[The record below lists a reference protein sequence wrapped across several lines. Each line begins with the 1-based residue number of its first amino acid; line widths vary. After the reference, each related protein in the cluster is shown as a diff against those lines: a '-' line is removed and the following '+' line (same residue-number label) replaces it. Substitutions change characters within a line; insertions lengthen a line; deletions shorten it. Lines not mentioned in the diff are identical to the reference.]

1 MLKMI
6 APFEMGIC
14 VNDLEKM
21 IAFYG
26 DVLGF
31 KLISQIDVPADK
43 SSEAG
48 FTSGGYTIVRMQTN
62 YGERIKLVR
71 PMSSANPR
79 LSGEEVLSKKGN
91 VFLTF
96 IVEDLKHTVSR
107 IKDTDAPIRTQGNIM
122 QVRDGVLLSII
133 DDPEGNHLEF
143 VEYSDI
149 NDYRPDL
156 IQASHSM

>member
-14 VNDLEKM
+14 VDDLENM

-31 KLISQIDVPADK
+31 KLISKIDVPADK
-43 SSEAG
+43 SNEAG

-62 YGERIKLVR
+62 YCERIKLVSTIAS
-71 PMSSANPR
+71 PNPR
-79 LSGEEVLSKKGN
+79 TSVKEVLSKKGN

-107 IKDTDAPIRTQGNIM
+107 IKDTDAPIRTQGSIM
-122 QVRDGVLLSII
+122 EVRDGVFLSII

-149 NDYRPDL
+149 TNYRPDL
-156 IQASHSM
+156 V

>member
-14 VNDLEKM
+14 VDDLENM

-31 KLISQIDVPADK
+31 KLISKIDVPADK
-43 SSEAG
+43 SNEAG
-48 FTSGGYTIVRMQTN
+48 FTFSGYTIVRMQTN

-71 PMSSANPR
+71 PMTSPNPR
-79 LSGEEVLSKKGN
+79 TSGKEVLSKKGN

-96 IVEDLKHTVSR
+96 IVEDLKHTISR
-107 IKDTDAPIRTQGNIM
+107 IKNTDAPIRTQGSIM
-122 QVRDGVLLSII
+122 EVRDGVFLSII

-149 NDYRPDL
+149 TNYRPDL
-156 IQASHSM
+156 V

>member
-21 IAFYG
+21 ITFYG

-71 PMSSANPR
+71 PMTSANPR

-96 IVEDLKHTVSR
+96 IVDDLKHTVSR
-107 IKDTDAPIRTQGNIM
+107 IKDMGAPIRTQGSIM
-122 QVRDGVLLSII
+122 EVRDGVFLSII

-143 VEYSDI
+143 VEYSEI

-156 IQASHSM
+156 I

>member
-14 VNDLEKM
+14 VDDLENM

-31 KLISQIDVPADK
+31 KLISKIDVPADK
-43 SSEAG
+43 SNEAG
-48 FTSGGYTIVRMQTN
+48 FTSGGSTIVRMQTN
-62 YGERIKLVR
+62 YGERIKLVK
-71 PMSSANPR
+71 PTTSANPR
-79 LSGEEVLSKKGN
+79 TSGKEVLSKKGN

-107 IKDTDAPIRTQGNIM
+107 IKDTDAPIRTQGSIM
-122 QVRDGVLLSII
+122 EVRDGVFLSII
-133 DDPEGNHLEF
+133 DHHEGNHLEF

-149 NDYRPDL
+149 TNHRQDL
-156 IQASHSM
+156 V

>member
-14 VNDLEKM
+14 VDDLENM

-31 KLISQIDVPADK
+31 KLISKIDVPADK
-43 SSEAG
+43 SNEAG

-71 PMSSANPR
+71 PVTLPHSR
-79 LSGEEVLSKKGN
+79 TSGKEVLSKKGN

-107 IKDTDAPIRTQGNIM
+107 IRDTDAPIRTQGSIM
-122 QVRDGVLLSII
+122 EVRDGVFLSII

-143 VEYSDI
+143 VEYRDI
-149 NDYRPDL
+149 TNYRPDL
-156 IQASHSM
+156 V

>member
-14 VNDLEKM
+14 VDDLENM

-31 KLISQIDVPADK
+31 KLISKIDVPADK
-43 SSEAG
+43 SNEAG

-71 PMSSANPR
+71 PMTSPNPR
-79 LSGEEVLSKKGN
+79 TSGKEVLSNKGN

-96 IVEDLKHTVSR
+96 IVEDLKLTVSR
-107 IKDTDAPIRTQGNIM
+107 IKDADAPIRTEGSIM
-122 QVRDGVLLSII
+122 EVRDGVFLSII

-149 NDYRPDL
+149 TNYRPDL
-156 IQASHSM
+156 V

>member
-1 MLKMI
+1 MLNMS

-14 VNDLEKM
+14 VNSLETM
-21 IAFYG
+21 ITFYK

-31 KLISQIDVPADK
+31 KLISEIDVPADK

-48 FTSGGYTIVRMQTN
+48 FTKGGYRIVRMQTD

-71 PMSSANPR
+71 PVLPPDLRS
-79 LSGEEVLSKKGN
+79 SGEEVLSKCGN

-96 IVEDLKHTVSR
+96 IVEDLEQTVKR
-107 IKDTDAPIRTQGNIM
+107 IQDTGVSTRTTHSIM
-122 QVRDGVLLSII
+122 EVRDGVFLSII

-143 VEYSDI
+143 VEYSEI
-149 NDYRPDL
+149 KSYRPDIL
-156 IQASHSM
+156 

>member
-14 VNDLEKM
+14 VDDLENM

-31 KLISQIDVPADK
+31 KLISKIDVPADK
-43 SSEAG
+43 SNEAG

-71 PMSSANPR
+71 PMTSANPR
-79 LSGEEVLSKKGN
+79 TSGKEVLSKKGN

-96 IVEDLKHTVSR
+96 IVEDLKHTISR
-107 IKDTDAPIRTQGNIM
+107 IKNTDTPIRTQGSIM
-122 QVRDGVLLSII
+122 EVRDGVFLSII

-149 NDYRPDL
+149 TNYRPDL
-156 IQASHSM
+156 V